1 MKKRIEFGRPPT
13 IYLALLIM
21 ILIGLFT
28 SMPIAVSEE
37 IQTEDSLAPMKMKID
52 MEDETNT
59 NSETITK
66 TIYVR
71 NTGKTPI
78 HYVFYTEQDG
88 CQNDISSKFQL
99 SRTETEISPGN
110 TFELNVTISKTDL
123 EKYDSKDL
131 ENVKIKVVRNPESQ
145 TPVGYI
151 IPVEIDNLNEK
162 GNSGTKTNSNGM
174 VKAINDALKKIS
186 GTDEK
191 EEKNGTS
198 GQRNQIS
205 NEDKKEISET
215 SRGKDQKQL
224 MPTIIPAKQLLIAGI
239 LCVFIVLAGG
249 FYLNQKRKGE

>member
-1 MKKRIEFGRPPT
+1 
-13 IYLALLIM
+13 
-21 ILIGLFT
+21 
-28 SMPIAVSEE
+28 MPIAVSEE

-71 NTGKTPI
+71 NTGNTPI

-205 NEDKKEISET
+205 NEDKNEISET

-224 MPTIIPAKQLLIAGI
+224 MPTIIPAKQLLIAGY
-239 LCVFIVLAGG
+239 CVFLLFWPADSI
-249 FYLNQKRKGE
+249 